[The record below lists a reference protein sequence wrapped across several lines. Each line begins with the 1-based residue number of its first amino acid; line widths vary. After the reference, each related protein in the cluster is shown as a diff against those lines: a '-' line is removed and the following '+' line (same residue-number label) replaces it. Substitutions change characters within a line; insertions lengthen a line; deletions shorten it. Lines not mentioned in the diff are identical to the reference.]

1 MKDILTDAILSIK
14 PIYADAI
21 LEGSKQVEFRRKVF
35 KKSVDKVFIY
45 SSSPKKEIV
54 GYFTIDE
61 IVEEKPKSLWKK
73 FSKVGGIE
81 KTAFFKYFEGLD
93 KGFSIKIDKVK
104 KFEKGF
110 DPKDI
115 IENFTAPQSYI
126 YLEKKTASNML

>member
-1 MKDILTDAILSIK
+1 MKDTLTDAILSIK
-14 PIYADAI
+14 PIYAEAI
-21 LEGSKQVEFRRKVF
+21 LEGRKQVEFRRKVF

-45 SSSPKKEIV
+45 SSSPTKEIV

-73 FSKVGGIE
+73 FNRVGGIQ
-81 KTAFFKYFEGLD
+81 KTDFFRYFDGLD
-93 KGFSIKIDKVK
+93 KGFTIKIDKVK
-104 KFEKGF
+104 KFDKGF
-110 DPKDI
+110 DPKKI